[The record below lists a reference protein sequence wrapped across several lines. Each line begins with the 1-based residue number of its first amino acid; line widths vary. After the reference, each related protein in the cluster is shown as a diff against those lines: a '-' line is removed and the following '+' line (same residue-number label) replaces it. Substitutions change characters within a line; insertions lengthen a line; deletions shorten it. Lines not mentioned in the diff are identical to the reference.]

1 MARFSTVVTLRNI
14 DEAHMTVEG
23 AVEPNESRQI
33 AALLV
38 TLVDIGARQLFVDLA
53 RVDPCDPDLPEFL
66 NDLRRRMKSL
76 GGWVIVERS
85 PATLGDDTLALDEL
99 FAVYTR
105 VATPS
110 LPIGPLARPRLPEPR
125 TPIPEESPHS
135 RESPSQGEAGWPW
148 SHQR

>member
-1 MARFSTVVTLRNI
+1 MARFSTVVTLRNT

-125 TPIPEESPHS
+125 TPIPEESTHS

>member
-1 MARFSTVVTLRNI
+1 MARFSTVVTLRNV

-33 AALLV
+33 VALLA

-53 RVDPCDPDLPEFL
+53 HVETCDPDLPEFL
-66 NDLRRRMKSL
+66 NDLRRRMTSL
-76 GGWVIVERS
+76 GGWVIVDRS

-105 VATPS
+105 VATPHP
-110 LPIGPLARPRLPEPR
+110 PIGHLAGPGKAS
-125 TPIPEESPHS
+125 TGHPHPD
-135 RESPSQGEAGWPW
+135 RQP
-148 SHQR
+148 HQRHRTHDRAEGWDPGRAD

>member
-1 MARFSTVVTLRNI
+1 MARFSTVVTLRNV

-105 VATPS
+105 VARPYR
-110 LPIGPLARPRLPEPR
+110 PIGHLAGSDLAEPR
-125 TPIPEESPHS
+125 VPSGEEESPDS
-135 RESPSQGEAGWPW
+135 RESPPTSL
-148 SHQR
+148 

>member
-1 MARFSTVVTLRNI
+1 MARFSTVVTLRNV
-14 DEAHMTVEG
+14 DEAHVTVEG

>member
-1 MARFSTVVTLRNI
+1 MARFSTVVTLRNV

-33 AALLV
+33 VALLA

-53 RVDPCDPDLPEFL
+53 RVDTCDPDLPEFL
-66 NDLRRRMKSL
+66 NHLRRRMTSL
-76 GGWVIVERS
+76 GGWVIVDRS

-105 VATPS
+105 VATPHR
-110 LPIGPLARPRLPEPR
+110 PIGHLAGPGLPEPR
-125 TPIPEESPHS
+125 PPIVEESPHS
-135 RESPSQGEAGWPW
+135 REWPST
-148 SHQR
+148 SL

>member
-1 MARFSTVVTLRNI
+1 MARFSTVVTLRNV

-66 NDLRRRMKSL
+66 NDLRRRIKSL

>member
-1 MARFSTVVTLRNI
+1 MARFSTVVTLRNV

>member
-1 MARFSTVVTLRNI
+1 MARFSTVVTLRNV

-110 LPIGPLARPRLPEPR
+110 LPIEPLARPRLPEPR

>member
-1 MARFSTVVTLRNI
+1 MARFSTVVTLRNV

-33 AALLV
+33 VALLA

-53 RVDPCDPDLPEFL
+53 RVDTCDPDLPEFL
-66 NDLRRRMKSL
+66 NDLRRRMTSL
-76 GGWVIVERS
+76 GGWVIVDRS

-105 VATPS
+105 VARPYR
-110 LPIGPLARPRLPEPR
+110 PIGHLAGSDLPEPR
-125 TPIPEESPHS
+125 VPIAEEESPHS
-135 RESPSQGEAGWPW
+135 RESPST
-148 SHQR
+148 SL

>member
-1 MARFSTVVTLRNI
+1 MARFSTVVTLRNV

-33 AALLV
+33 VALLA

-110 LPIGPLARPRLPEPR
+110 LPIGPLARPGLPEPR

>member
-1 MARFSTVVTLRNI
+1 MARFSTVVTLRNV

-110 LPIGPLARPRLPEPR
+110 LPIGPLARPGLPEPR

>member
-1 MARFSTVVTLRNI
+1 MARFSTVVTLRNV
-14 DEAHMTVEG
+14 DEAHVTVEG

-105 VATPS
+105 VATPHR
-110 LPIGPLARPRLPEPR
+110 PIGHLAGPGLPEPR
-125 TPIPEESPHS
+125 APIPEETPHS
-135 RESPSQGEAGWPW
+135 RERPPTSL
-148 SHQR
+148 

>member
-1 MARFSTVVTLRNI
+1 MARFSTVVTLRNV

-33 AALLV
+33 AALLA

-53 RVDPCDPDLPEFL
+53 RVDTCDPDLPEFL
-66 NDLRRRMKSL
+66 NDLRRRMTSL
-76 GGWVIVERS
+76 GGWVIVDRS

-105 VATPS
+105 VATPHR
-110 LPIGPLARPRLPEPR
+110 PIGHLAAPSLPEPR

-135 RESPSQGEAGWPW
+135 RESPST
-148 SHQR
+148 SL

>member
-110 LPIGPLARPRLPEPR
+110 LPIEPLARPRLPEPR

>member
-1 MARFSTVVTLRNI
+1 MARFSTVVTLRNV

-105 VATPS
+105 VATPHR
-110 LPIGPLARPRLPEPR
+110 PIGHLAGPGLPEPR
-125 TPIPEESPHS
+125 APIPEETPHS
-135 RESPSQGEAGWPW
+135 RERPPTSL
-148 SHQR
+148 